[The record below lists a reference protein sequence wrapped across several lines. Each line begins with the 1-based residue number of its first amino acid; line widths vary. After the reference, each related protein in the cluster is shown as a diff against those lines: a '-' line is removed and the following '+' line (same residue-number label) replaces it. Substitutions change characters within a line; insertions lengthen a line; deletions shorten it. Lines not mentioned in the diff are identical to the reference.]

1 MYIFESNVPTFS
13 MPLRPVSRGP
23 RVYDDQGCRPSP
35 LDSLEHGA
43 VQGVR
48 RPCQHRAMQ
57 RTNEPPSP
65 FASAAACPKRIPL
78 VSPNPTYPTGSR
90 LSHRIPL
97 VPPDP
102 AYPTASRL
110 SHRIPPIP
118 ASPTYPGES
127 HLSHRI
133 PPVPPNPAYP
143 TESRLSHRIPLQIM
157 VCRGGTL
164 SRTTRRQANAWM
176 AGINPAMTRRGR
188 RVNGWNLLDRIANSA
203 GSSRGC
209 GSVRAPAAARTR
221 ARCWAARGARY
232 PARGSGSRRRR
243 PRCRPW

>member
-1 MYIFESNVPTFS
+1 MVRYRGCGARASIAPCNV
-13 MPLRPVSRGP
+13 
-23 RVYDDQGCRPSP
+23 
-35 LDSLEHGA
+35 
-43 VQGVR
+43 
-48 RPCQHRAMQ
+48 
-57 RTNEPPSP
+57 RTNRPHPSLVPPLVPRESHL
-65 FASAAACPKRIPL
+65 SHRIPL
-78 VSPNPTYPTGSR
+78 IPANPAYPTESRLSHRIPLIPPNPTCPTESR
-90 LSHRIPL
+90 LSHCIPLVPPNPACPTESHLSHRIPL
-97 VPPDP
+97 VPPHP
-102 AYPTASRL
+102 AYPT
-110 SHRIPPIP
+110 
-118 ASPTYPGES
+118 ES

-133 PPVPPNPAYP
+133 PPIPPNPAYP

-188 RVNGWNLLDRIANSA
+188 RANGWNLLDRIANSA

-209 GSVRAPAAARTR
+209 GSVRAPAAARTT